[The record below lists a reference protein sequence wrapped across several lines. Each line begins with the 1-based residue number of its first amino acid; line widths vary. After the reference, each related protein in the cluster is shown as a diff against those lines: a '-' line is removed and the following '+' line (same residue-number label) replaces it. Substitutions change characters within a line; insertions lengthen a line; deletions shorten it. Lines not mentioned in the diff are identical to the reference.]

1 MKIQTQIFID
11 KILVKPFAILLNILV
26 RIVGQL
32 LRLDHSLDK
41 DFERIVVCKF
51 KGLGSIIQ
59 STPLLL
65 ALRSKY
71 PNAKIVFVSSSSNKA
86 LLDKIDVLDE
96 CYYINDHSFFK
107 LVFSVFKTWWR
118 ILKLRPQ
125 VYIDLEIYSNFS
137 TVFTALSLANN
148 RFGYYLRGSEYRLG
162 IYTHMMFFNVQTP
175 ISKIYLQFAAL
186 FGIDTANIPL
196 IDLGESVSSNLDTQL
211 PVDANLPYILIN
223 PNASDLRVERR
234 WPAQSFILLIRHIAD
249 QYPNQPIYLIGS
261 KAEATYTNQIASSL
275 NLENVRSLAGETSM
289 DQLLMMIQNATLMIS
304 NDTGPMHMAFSCKTP
319 IICLF
324 GPCAPDH
331 YSLQSSKIKTIYKKV
346 YCSPCVHEFSH
357 PPCKG
362 DNKCMQFISVAEV
375 FYQVEYFLVNEHFI
389 LENEANISEVIYKAD
404 RHILGT
410 VKR

>member
-59 STPLLL
+59 STSLIL

-96 CYYINDHSFFK
+96 CYFINEHSFFK
-107 LVFSVFKTWWR
+107 LIFSVFKTWWCL
-118 ILKLRPQ
+118 LKLRPQ

-211 PVDANLPYILIN
+211 PVDVSLPYILIN

-234 WPAQSFILLIRHIAD
+234 WPALSFILLIKQISD
-249 QYPNQPIYLIGS
+249 QHPNLPIYLIGS
-261 KAEATYTNQIASSL
+261 KVETTYTNQIASSL
-275 NLENVRSLAGETSM
+275 NLENVRCLAGETSM
-289 DQLLMMIQNATLMIS
+289 EQLLIMIQNATLMIS

-319 IICLF
+319 VICLF

-362 DNKCMQFISVAEV
+362 DNKCMQLISVAEV
-375 FYQVEYFLVNEHFI
+375 FYQVEYFLVNEHFVV
-389 LENEANISEVIYKAD
+389 ENEADISDVIYRAD

>member
-32 LRLDHSLDK
+32 LRLDHSLEK

-59 STPLLL
+59 STSLLL

-96 CYYINDHSFFK
+96 CYLINEQSFIK
-107 LVFSVFKTWWR
+107 LIFSVFKTWWR

-186 FGIDTANIPL
+186 LGIDTANIPL

-211 PVDANLPYILIN
+211 PVDVTLPYILIN

-234 WPAQSFILLIRHIAD
+234 WPALSFVLLIRQIAA
-249 QYPNQPIYLIGS
+249 QHPRLPIYLIGS
-261 KAEATYTNQIASSL
+261 KTEATYTNQIASSL

-289 DQLLMMIQNATLMIS
+289 DQLLMLIQNATLMIS

-362 DNKCMQFISVAEV
+362 DNKCMQLISVEEV
-375 FYQVEYFLVNEHFI
+375 FYQVEYYLANEHFVM
-389 LENEANISEVIYKAD
+389 ENDAEISDVIYRTDK
-404 RHILGT
+404 HILGT

>member
-1 MKIQTQIFID
+1 MKIQTQIYID

-32 LRLDHSLDK
+32 LRLDHALDK

-65 ALRSKY
+65 SLRSKY
-71 PNAKIVFVSSSSNKA
+71 PKAKIVYVSSNSNKA

-96 CYYINDHSFFK
+96 CYYINENSFFK
-107 LVFSVFKTWWR
+107 LLFSVLKTWWCMLR
-118 ILKLRPQ
+118 FRPQ

-137 TVFTALSLANN
+137 TVFTALSLAKN

-186 FGIDTANIPL
+186 LGIDTAHVPL
-196 IDLGESVSSNLDTQL
+196 IDLGLSVSSDHNTRL
-211 PVDANLPYILIN
+211 PVNVNLPYILIN

-234 WPAQSFILLIRHIAD
+234 WPAQSFILLIRRIAN
-249 QYPNQPIYLIGS
+249 QYPNLPIYLIGS
-261 KAEATYTNQIASSL
+261 KAEATYSDQIANSL
-275 NLENVRSLAGETSM
+275 NLENVTRLAGKTSM
-289 DQLLMMIQNATLMIS
+289 DQLILLIKNATLMVS

-331 YSLQSSKIKTIYKKV
+331 YSLQSSNIKTIYKKL

-362 DNKCMQFISVAEV
+362 DNKCMQLISVEEV
-375 FYQVEYFLVNEHFI
+375 LMEVEHFLSNQEFVVEDETNLVGI
-389 LENEANISEVIYKAD
+389 IYRAD
-404 RHILGT
+404 THILGT